1 MKTRSFITLAT
12 FVLAAA
18 PLVACSDTSPVDDS
32 GGGGGPVGV
41 AGATSASGSG
51 GGGGGAGFPAATGG
65 AGSSGVA
72 GSVTSGGTA
81 PGGSPSGGSGGSA
94 GSGGASGAAGS
105 SAGGASGSGS
115 SGAAGAGGNGGA
127 SGGATGGTGGG
138 AAGGSG
144 GGSGGGGGKLDAKKS
159 KGCGTSTTQKA
170 GSFVDSM
177 VMSGG
182 SNRPYAVSLPT
193 GYDPMRAYPVVVL
206 LHGCGSGTNNVNMGA
221 STGADAILIRGT
233 GSGADTCWDTKANG
247 PDVTFFDAMVADTK
261 ARFCTDENR
270 FFAVGYSSGSWFA
283 NQLTCIRSDVLR
295 GAGTVTGGESSNGK
309 CGAPVARIFIHDAD
323 DTTNPIGGSVNARE
337 RQLTQNMCNKTAQ
350 PMAVSPSPCVAY
362 QGCAAG
368 NPVHWCQTTGQ
379 KHNRQDNVAGPAF
392 WNFFKAL

>member
-1 MKTRSFITLAT
+1 MKTQSFITLAT

-18 PLVACSDTSPVDDS
+18 PLVACSDTLPGED
-32 GGGGGPVGV
+32 GGGGSGPVGV

-72 GSVTSGGTA
+72 GSLAGGGTA
-81 PGGSPSGGSGGSA
+81 SGGSPSGGSGGS
-94 GSGGASGAAGS
+94 GGAAGAAGS
-105 SAGGASGSGS
+105 SEGGAGGLGS

-127 SGGATGGTGGG
+127 AGAATGGTGGG
-138 AAGGSG
+138 GAGGSG
-144 GGSGGGGGKLDAKKS
+144 GGGGGKLDAKKS
-159 KGCGTSTTQKA
+159 KGCGMSTTQKL
-170 GSFVDSM
+170 GSFVESM

-295 GAGTVTGGESSNGK
+295 GAGTVTGGESSNGQ
-309 CGAPVARIFIHDAD
+309 CGGPVARIFIHDQD
-323 DTTNPIGGSVNARE
+323 DTTNVISGSVRARD
-337 RQLTQNMCNKTAQ
+337 RQLTQNMCDKTAQ

-368 NPVHWCQTTGQ
+368 NPVHWCQTMGQ